1 MKIKTL
7 LFTSAL
13 AAAMGLG
20 FGIAETSADTGC
32 AGACEEQKLE
42 CFSVCAES
50 PSPAPCRRQCQ
61 DSYLN
66 CVGECSA

>member
-20 FGIAETSADTGC
+20 FGVAETSADTGC
-32 AGACEEQKLE
+32 AGQCYEQKLE
-42 CFSVCAES
+42 CMSLCAES
-50 PSPAPCRRQCQ
+50 PSLACRSQCQ
-61 DSYLN
+61 EIYQDCMAN
-66 CVGECSA
+66 CSV